1 MSSELRIV
9 RLLGKPVS
17 HSLSPRM
24 QNAAFAAVGLPWRY
38 EAREVEPEG
47 LAAAVRDL
55 DVGANVTIPYKVA
68 VFDLCTEVDDAARR
82 AVSVNTLVVRDGEI
96 LGSST
101 DGLAVTGALG
111 DDVSGLQALVLGA
124 GGAARAVVSAL
135 EAAGAEVSIA
145 SRSGEWP
152 PDGSSADVIVNAT
165 PVKDV
170 LLVEPR
176 RGQAVVDLAYN
187 ADGSATALVEAAH
200 LAGCLTVVDGLEIL
214 GEAGSRVVRAL
225 DGPGGAGRRDAC
237 RPRHVKRAGPGC
249 IGYRVELEPRSGSGR
264 QGGKARA
271 RRRRSARLDSD
282 PGRRSRLP

>member
-1 MSSELRIV
+1 MSSELRTV

-214 GEAGSRVVRAL
+214 V
-225 DGPGGAGRRDAC
+225 
-237 RPRHVKRAGPGC
+237 
-249 IGYRVELEPRSGSGR
+249 R
-264 QGGKARA
+264 QGAASFERWTGLEAPVDAMRA
-271 RRRRSARLDSD
+271 ALAM
-282 PGRRSRLP
+282 

>member
-1 MSSELRIV
+1 MAADPRIV

-38 EAREVEPEG
+38 EAVEVEPEG
-47 LAAAVRDL
+47 LEAAVRAL

-68 VFDLCTEVDDAARR
+68 VYDLCAEVDDAARR
-82 AVSVNTLVVRDGEI
+82 AVSVNTLVVRDGQI
-96 LGSST
+96 VGSST

-111 DDVSGLQALVLGA
+111 DVSGAQALVIGA

-152 PDGSSADVIVNAT
+152 PDASRADVIVNAT
-165 PVKDV
+165 PVKGE

-176 RGQAVVDLAYN
+176 RDQAVVDLAYN
-187 ADGSATALVEAAH
+187 ADGSATALIAAAH

-214 GEAGSRVVRAL
+214 V
-225 DGPGGAGRRDAC
+225 
-237 RPRHVKRAGPGC
+237 
-249 IGYRVELEPRSGSGR
+249 R
-264 QGGKARA
+264 QGAASFEQWTGLPAPVDVMRA
-271 RRRRSARLDSD
+271 ALHT
-282 PGRRSRLP
+282 PQ